1 MKIEMHLESLKE
13 LFEEIAEGIEKG
25 IEKRQK
31 IIGFCTS
38 SACVDLLEI
47 LLHKNNLIDPGFIVK
62 HQWLKSKN
70 KLKEKLPFDF
80 PNKKEILDL
89 IFKIEEKRDILCY
102 DKPQNKEIIQETI
115 NNLNILKEKFHEAG
129 LDEI

>member
-1 MKIEMHLESLKE
+1 MKIEMHSESLKE
-13 LFEEIAEGIEKG
+13 LFEEISDSIEKG

-47 LLHKNNLIDPGFIVK
+47 LLHKNSLIDPGFIIK

-70 KLKEKLPFDF
+70 KLKEKMPFDF
-80 PNKKEILDL
+80 PNKKKILDL
-89 IFKIEEKRDILCY
+89 ISKIEEKRDLLCY
-102 DKPQNKEIIQETI
+102 GKPQSKEVIQETI
-115 NNLNILKEKFHEAG
+115 DNLNKLKEKFREAG
-129 LDEI
+129 LNEV

>member
-1 MKIEMHLESLKE
+1 MHLESLKE